1 MDADQFQQFL
11 ATMTQLIQTMKPQLT
26 QESTQSNLV
35 PFENYISENEKFS
48 SYLERFS
55 NYCAMKNITSNEKK
69 AQLLCVS
76 IGSVHYNNLVAL
88 LGQAKPVNKLK
99 YKDLV
104 TALEQMLSPKK
115 STVVSQHYFLS
126 IYQKEHQSIPEY
138 VASLQRDIV
147 DCDFNTTCTCTRSF
161 SIADTFLRA
170 QFIRGLRDN
179 WIREQLLQSTETE
192 FKKIV
197 EKATALE
204 ASRIECK
211 ELASAAASTS
221 NCEPKFDSQ
230 DVHKTSTRSRSS
242 SRHYSRSRKPST
254 SRYPSSNSKGH
265 KPPHI
270 NLQALGLENCCLRC
284 GNQNHKSSTCRTRQ
298 LKCNSCGKVGHI
310 SRVCI
315 SSLLK
320 QKQMSNTHHATH
332 SIQNEQ
338 IQNCQSDLTYG
349 MYKIDSSSIQPQCE
363 IIDLFEFDNESDKYM
378 ITVLLNGTQ
387 QTFEVDSGAKFSLLS
402 ESQFNKLDLNLTL
415 HPSNLAFRS
424 YTGNV
429 IKPLGRVTVR
439 VQYEDKEMT
448 GDLHIVPDGHDALLG
463 RQWIRGLNI
472 ELNRIDRKTDVSKSI
487 HNSTYRI
494 DSMEEIYHKFSNVFE
509 EKIGCV
515 PDCQVSLQLRE
526 NAKPV
531 FTRERSV
538 PYALQE
544 KVDKELDSLEAQGII
559 SPVSISDWGSPLVC
573 IQKPDGNVRLCVDY
587 KCGVNERLIQANHPI
602 RTIDDVIHSLRD
614 SKYFCKLDLYKAY
627 LHLKV
632 DDESAKI
639 QAIQTH
645 RGTYLMH
652 RLSFGI
658 KVAPSEFNRILSQIL
673 RGLNKVDAYFDD
685 IVVHGKTIE
694 ECTAN
699 LFACLQRLSD
709 YDLHVNKSKC
719 SFFLEKI
726 DYLGYLIEHNKISK
740 SPEKV
745 RAIQNM
751 PRPSNSDEVRR
762 FLGLVTYY
770 SKFIPDFSSI
780 SYPLRC
786 LLRKNKRW
794 FWTSQCEAAFL
805 QLKSIMCSDKVLVPF
820 DPHLPLTLT
829 TDASPYGIAS
839 VLSHVVNNTE
849 HPIAYASRSLTSSEQ
864 NYSQLD
870 REALAIVFGVTHFY
884 NYLFGKHFTLVTD
897 NQPLTRIFHP
907 NKSLPQMTSARL
919 LRYASFLSG
928 FNYSVQFKKGKDNQ
942 NVDCLSRAPIS
953 THTSSPEQSIGEE
966 VNQLYGEVIL
976 QISSN
981 KITSQVIK
989 LETENDT
996 ELRQIIRSMKNNS
1009 NETDYTLVDGILF
1022 RKDRVVIP
1030 TSLRSQIL
1038 AELHETHLGVTKMKQ
1053 LSRRYVYWPNID
1065 RDIERLVRS
1074 CEACAK
1080 IKTNPPKVTVHPW
1093 ECPQENW
1100 ERVHVDYA
1108 GPFQNAYFLVCVDA
1122 KSKWIE
1128 VRMIKNAP
1136 TSSSTIELLE
1146 NIFSSHGYP
1155 VVLVSDNHSIFQSE
1169 QFHTYCTDRGIFQKF
1184 IAPGHPATNGLAERN
1199 VQTLKNRL
1207 KTMAQDSTL
1216 LHIKLQEILL
1226 RYRATPLACGKTPAE
1241 LYLKRN
1247 VRIRLD
1253 AVFPYRPQPTSDYS
1267 KPIRSLQE
1275 GERVQVRLFLHNK
1288 YTWEFGT
1295 VTKCLGTRHYL
1306 VLLDTGRT
1314 IKRHI
1319 NQLRPTLVPKKKKT
1333 VTFRP
1338 PQLFNVP
1345 RIPQLELPVPPPQ
1358 SSGQPDP
1365 PAVVELPAAHDTP
1378 PASGRPVRNRRPPV
1392 RYGDYVMH

>member
-1 MDADQFQQFL
+1 M
-11 ATMTQLIQTMKPQLT
+11 
-26 QESTQSNLV
+26 S
-35 PFENYISENEKFS
+35 
-48 SYLERFS
+48 
-55 NYCAMKNITSNEKK
+55 
-69 AQLLCVS
+69 
-76 IGSVHYNNLVAL
+76 
-88 LGQAKPVNKLK
+88 
-99 YKDLV
+99 
-104 TALEQMLSPKK
+104 
-115 STVVSQHYFLS
+115 
-126 IYQKEHQSIPEY
+126 
-138 VASLQRDIV
+138 
-147 DCDFNTTCTCTRSF
+147 
-161 SIADTFLRA
+161 
-170 QFIRGLRDN
+170 
-179 WIREQLLQSTETE
+179 
-192 FKKIV
+192 
-197 EKATALE
+197 
-204 ASRIECK
+204 
-211 ELASAAASTS
+211 
-221 NCEPKFDSQ
+221 
-230 DVHKTSTRSRSS
+230 
-242 SRHYSRSRKPST
+242 
-254 SRYPSSNSKGH
+254 
-265 KPPHI
+265 
-270 NLQALGLENCCLRC
+270 LQALGLENCCLRC
-284 GNQNHKSSTCRTRQ
+284 GNQNHKSSTCRVRH
-298 LKCNSCGKVGHI
+298 LKCNSCKKVGHI
-310 SRVCI
+310 SKVCI

-320 QKQMSNTHHATH
+320 QKQMSSAHNSISH
-332 SIQNEQ
+332 SMQNVAHTIQNDQ
-338 IQNCQSDLTYG
+338 DDQHYHSNSSLTYG
-349 MYKIDSSSIQPQCE
+349 MYQIQPQCD
-363 IIDLFEFDNESDKYM
+363 IIDLYEMDTECDKYM
-378 ITVLLNGTQ
+378 ITVLLNGAK

-402 ESQFNKLDLNLTL
+402 ESQFNQLNLNITL
-415 HPSNLAFRS
+415 QPSNLAFRS

-429 IKPLGRVTVR
+429 IKPLGKVIVR

-472 ELNRIDRKTDVSKSI
+472 ELKHIDRKTVSESIPNYTYQIKSVDDI
-487 HNSTYRI
+487 LQ
-494 DSMEEIYHKFSNVFE
+494 KFPNVFE

-515 PDCQVSLQLRE
+515 PNCQVSLQLRE

-531 FTRERSV
+531 FTKERSV

-559 SPVSISDWGSPLVC
+559 SPVAISDWGSPLVC

-602 RTIDDVIHSLRD
+602 RRIDDVIHSLRG

-639 QAIQTH
+639 QTIQTH
-645 RGTYLMH
+645 KGTYLMH

-658 KVAPSEFNRILSQIL
+658 KTAPSEFNRILSQIL
-673 RGLNKVDAYFDD
+673 KHLNKVEAYFDD
-685 IVVHGKTIE
+685 IVVHGSTME

-726 DYLGYLIEHNKISK
+726 DYLGYVIQHNKISK

-745 RAIQNM
+745 RAIQDM
-751 PRPSNSDEVRR
+751 PRPSNSDDVRR

-770 SKFIPDFSSI
+770 SKFIHDFSSI

-786 LLRKNKRW
+786 LLKKNKRW
-794 FWTSQCEAAFL
+794 LWTSQCEEAFL
-805 QLKSIMCSDKVLVPF
+805 KFKSIMCSDNVLVPF
-820 DPHLPLTLT
+820 DPHLPVTLT
-829 TDASPYGIAS
+829 TDASPHGIAC
-839 VLSHVVNNTE
+839 VLSHFTNNVE
-849 HPIAYASRSLTSSEQ
+849 HPIAYASRSLTTSEQ

-884 NYLFGKHFTLVTD
+884 NFLFGKHFTLITD

-907 NKSLPQMTSARL
+907 HKSLPQMTSARL

-928 FNYSVQFKKGKDNQ
+928 FHYTVQFKKGKDNQ

-953 THTSSPEQSIGEE
+953 IQVSSPEQSIGEE
-966 VNQLYGEVIL
+966 VNQLYDEVIL

-981 KITSQVIK
+981 KITAQVIK
-989 LETENDT
+989 IETEKDN
-996 ELRQIIRSMKNNS
+996 ELHKIIQSMKLNS

-1038 AELHETHLGVTKMKQ
+1038 AEIHETHLGITKMKQ
-1053 LSRRYVYWPNID
+1053 LSRRYVYWPSID

-1074 CEACAK
+1074 CEACAQ
-1080 IKTNPPKVTVHPW
+1080 IRHNPPKVTIHPW
-1093 ECPQENW
+1093 DCPKENW

-1136 TSSSTIELLE
+1136 TSSSTINLLE
-1146 NIFSSHGYP
+1146 NIFSNHGYP
-1155 VVLVSDNHSIFQSE
+1155 YVLVSDNHSIFQSE
-1169 QFHTYCTDRGIFQKF
+1169 EFHTYCKDRGIFQKF

-1199 VQTLKNRL
+1199 IQTLKNRL
-1207 KTMAQDSTL
+1207 RTMAQDTTPI
-1216 LHIKLQEILL
+1216 HIKLQDILL

-1241 LYLKRN
+1241 LYLKRKM
-1247 VRIRLD
+1247 RIRLD

-1267 KPIRSLQE
+1267 KPVRSFKE
-1275 GERVQVRLFLHNK
+1275 GERVQVRLFVHNK

-1295 VTKCLGTRHYL
+1295 IIKCLGTRHYM
-1306 VLLDTGRT
+1306 VLLDTGRQLR
-1314 IKRHI
+1314 RHI
-1319 NQLRPTLVPKKKKT
+1319 NQLCSTLVKKKKT
-1333 VTFRP
+1333 VTFGP

-1345 RIPQLELPVPPPQ
+1345 QIPQSPARH
-1358 SSGQPDP
+1358 PDP
-1365 PAVVELPAAHDTP
+1365 PVVVESPADRSAP
-1378 PASGRPVRNRRPPV
+1378 PIRPIRNRRQPI
-1392 RYGDYVMH
+1392 RYEDYVMY